1 MKFSGKI
8 ESSKLG
14 CNTCVEGKFVNSRS
28 RISDARS
35 QKSLE
40 KVHVDLAGPVS
51 PVSRE
56 GFKYCIAFTD
66 DFSGAVF
73 IYFLKCKSDTF
84 VATEKFLADITPYGK
99 VSCIR
104 SDNGS
109 EFTGKAFQTL
119 LRERGIKHETSAP
132 YSPHQNGT
140 AERHCRTL
148 FEMGRCLLLQ
158 SGLPK
163 TLWPYAIQT
172 AAHIRNRCFN
182 KRTKTTPY
190 FSLTGKVT
198 DLSKM
203 WILALDLNVLLTN
216 RSIRN

>member
-28 RISDARS
+28 RIPDARS

-51 PVSRE
+51 PVSRV

-73 IYFLKCKSDTF
+73 VYFLKCKSDTF
-84 VATEKFLADITPYGK
+84 VATEKLLADITPYGK

-140 AERHCRTL
+140 AERHWRTL

-163 TLWPYAIQT
+163 TLWPYAILT

-182 KRTKTTPY
+182 KRTKTTSY
-190 FSLTGKVT
+190 FSLTGKVP

-203 WILALDLNVLLTN
+203 WIFGSECFAYE
-216 RSIRN
+216 